1 MRRFCG
7 YEQQND
13 ANFQEKGCFL
23 GYEGEF
29 DDNFQEKGHF
39 LGRQGRK
46 TKKVCN
52 MHTITRRFSA
62 ASSAS
67 ARLSKKVEAAG
78 TPDPSKASGRCA
90 PDRGCLSEAKTG
102 VKIVERNK
110 GWLIANP
117 LFLSCGSFELFV
129 QSSSNV
135 NRASNCTTY
144 HRVVTDAEESHHLNV
159 CWN

>member
-1 MRRFCG
+1 MSNFGGAVQNDTSVHKMRRFCG
-7 YEQQND
+7 YEQQN
-13 ANFQEKGCFL
+13 
-23 GYEGEF
+23 
-29 DDNFQEKGHF
+29 DNFQEKGHF

-46 TKKVCN
+46 TKKVCD
-52 MHTITRRFSA
+52 MHTIARRVSA

-117 LFLSCGSFELFV
+117 CFFLAEALNYLFKAVATSTAQATV
-129 QSSSNV
+129 QPTIGLLPMPRS
-135 NRASNCTTY
+135 
-144 HRVVTDAEESHHLNV
+144 
-159 CWN
+159 

>member
-29 DDNFQEKGHF
+29 DGNFQEKGHF
-39 LGRQGRK
+39 LGRQGGK
-46 TKKVCN
+46 TKKVCD
-52 MHTITRRFSA
+52 MHTIAGRFSA

-102 VKIVERNK
+102 VKIVESSRRK
-110 GWLIANP
+110 TKQVF
-117 LFLSCGSFELFV
+117 FLLCFPTSH
-129 QSSSNV
+129 
-135 NRASNCTTY
+135 TTVHADPHTAVPY
-144 HRVVTDAEESHHLNV
+144 LQ
-159 CWN
+159 